1 MSQLEFRWNKEAH
14 RNQFWDKDN
23 GCLKT
28 ELLPDKA
35 LVDNPNDLYETLH
48 ALCRVVS
55 ELMEIEERRSNGK

>member
-1 MSQLEFRWNKEAH
+1 MSQLEFRWNKEVH
-14 RNQFWDKDN
+14 RNRFWDKDN

-28 ELLPDKA
+28 ELLSDKA
-35 LVDNPNDLYETLH
+35 LVNNPNDLYETLH